1 MREAQKVGR
10 LAFVTAD
17 RAAKIL
23 KLNKEALECGVPFQI
38 PQLASVRGQRALDS
52 GCHQAHTPRS
62 AYGKS
67 GRVDSTP
74 VVALRSAGS

>member
-17 RAAKIL
+17 QALKIL
-23 KLNKEALECGVPFQI
+23 KLNKGAMECGAPFEI
-38 PQLASVRGQRALDS
+38 LQLAPVRGQRALDR